1 MRLWNDWG
9 LDRPRGDTKISIRAP
24 NEEEEGKKGKES
36 RWRRAWVLA
45 QSRKAVRRWVEGLE
59 RA

>member
-1 MRLWNDWG
+1 M
-9 LDRPRGDTKISIRAP
+9 KISIRAP

-45 QSRKAVRRWVEGLE
+45 QSRKAVRRWVEGLA